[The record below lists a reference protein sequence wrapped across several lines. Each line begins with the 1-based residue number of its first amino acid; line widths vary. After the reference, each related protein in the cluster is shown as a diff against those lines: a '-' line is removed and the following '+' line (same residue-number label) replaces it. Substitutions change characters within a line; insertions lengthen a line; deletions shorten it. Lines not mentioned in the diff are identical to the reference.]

1 MAKNSFNKVLD
12 FLKLNDPEEDW
23 DDDDDLFKDD
33 NYDDDDDDD
42 YDDEALFKPRFKK
55 KEKSSRSYDDDEE
68 SYGNNRPKPRSQK
81 ASNPSKLVSIN
92 SRNNRRSQVFVIK
105 PQDISQAQ
113 TVTSYLKE
121 GHLVVI
127 NMEGVE
133 IHIAQRIIDF
143 IGGACDA
150 LDGSIQGISNN
161 IFIAAPSNIA
171 VTGDLRDEILNESSI
186 SPDLNRPY

>member
-1 MAKNSFNKVLD
+1 MAKTGMSKFMD
-12 FLKLNDPEEDW
+12 FLKLSDPEEDYDDDGLF
-23 DDDDDLFKDD
+23 DDDDDDEEEEDFTFPKRKPKEKPS
-33 NYDDDDDDD
+33 YDDDDDD
-42 YDDEALFKPRFKK
+42 Y
-55 KEKSSRSYDDDEE
+55 SSR
-68 SYGNNRPKPRSQK
+68 RPRLRQSKS
-81 ASNPSKLVSIN
+81 AANPSKLVSIN

-105 PQDISQAQ
+105 PQDISHAQ
-113 TVTSYLKE
+113 TVTQYLKE
-121 GHLVVI
+121 GNLVVI

-171 VTGDLRDEILNESSI
+171 VTGDLREEILNESSL
-186 SPDLNRPY
+186 SPNINRTY

>member
-1 MAKNSFNKVLD
+1 MAKTGMNKFMD
-12 FLKLNDPEEDW
+12 FLKLSDPED
-23 DDDDDLFKDD
+23 DYDDDDLF
-33 NYDDDDDDD
+33 
-42 YDDEALFKPRFKK
+42 DDE
-55 KEKSSRSYDDDEE
+55 EDDDDEE
-68 SYGNNRPKPRSQK
+68 EFSFIKRKPKEKAPSYDDEEEYDNRRPRMRQPKA

-92 SRNNRRSQVFVIK
+92 SRNNNRRSQVFVIK
-105 PQDISQAQ
+105 PQDISHAQ
-113 TVTSYLKE
+113 TVTQYLKE
-121 GHLVVI
+121 GNLVVI
-127 NMEGVE
+127 NMEGIE

-186 SPDLNRPY
+186 SPNVNRTY

>member
-1 MAKNSFNKVLD
+1 MAKNSFSKVLD
-12 FLKLNDPEEDW
+12 FLKLSDPEEDW
-23 DDDDDLFKDD
+23 EDDDLFDE
-33 NYDDDDDDD
+33 DDDEDEE
-42 YDDEALFKPRFKK
+42 DDELFKPRFKK
-55 KEKSSRSYDDDEE
+55 KEKASKSYEDEDDEE
-68 SYGNNRPKPRSQK
+68 SYGNYRQKPRQQK

-171 VTGDLRDEILNESSI
+171 VTGDLREEILNESSI